1 MKRKLI
7 QMCQSVDRN
16 PSFPR
21 RPLVHNLVE
30 KSGEGP
36 LWSSAG
42 LCKVRSS
49 FRTWCHGR
57 KTAKTKN
64 VYAMNKSQP
73 ELFIKW
79 WLTFQLF
86 DWSSGIRNQL
96 HDSLYL
102 GDFFDNYKRT
112 RWSLSNMYNTP
123 SATEACY
130 SDLPLSLFVTLL
142 IVFDQ
147 FRRR

>member
-73 ELFIKW
+73 EPIYQMVTHLSIV
-79 WLTFQLF
+79 WLVQRHQKPASRFPLPWRPFWQLQTNKMVIIQYVYYTLR
-86 DWSSGIRNQL
+86 SR
-96 HDSLYL
+96 SLL
-102 GDFFDNYKRT
+102 LRPPT
-112 RWSLSNMYNTP
+112 VVV
-123 SATEACY
+123 CY
-130 SDLPLSLFVTLL
+130 SLHSVWS
-142 IVFDQ
+142 V
-147 FRRR
+147 